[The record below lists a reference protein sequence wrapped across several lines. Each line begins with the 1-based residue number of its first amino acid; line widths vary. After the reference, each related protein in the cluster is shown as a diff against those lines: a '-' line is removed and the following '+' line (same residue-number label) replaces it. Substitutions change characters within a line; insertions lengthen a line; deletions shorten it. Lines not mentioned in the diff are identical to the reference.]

1 MTLDLSLKTK
11 ESIDLKKFIIHTTIA
26 VNLVIIS
33 AMLVTGFADML
44 DPRSWPVMTTA
55 GYAFPLFALAN
66 LGMIVIWMFISKK
79 HILVPFLG
87 FVICYVPVTQYCPV
101 HASGEVPLGAL
112 KIMTYNTWG
121 FGSQRETGNDEEAKK
136 KARRDILQYIADED
150 CHVVCIQEGIYH
162 KAMEDD
168 IDSIIKPKMPYLD
181 TCKIE
186 GGTMLMVLSKYPIK
200 KHEALKY
207 ESKGNLS
214 AAFYL
219 DVNGKELIILNN
231 HLETNK
237 FSMEEKQQFGD
248 MVKGDMGRSGIKT
261 ESKFVLKKLG
271 AAAAV
276 RAPQAEAVASYVR
289 MHKGRSMIVCGDFND
304 IPISYARRTI
314 AKDLEDC
321 YVSTAL
327 GPGFTYHR
335 NGMYVRID
343 NVMCTDDLDSY
354 SFHVDKKCTISDHYP
369 VVGWV
374 KWHGR

>member
-121 FGSQRETGNDEEAKK
+121 FGSQRETDNDEEAKK

-162 KAMEDD
+162 KGMEAD

-237 FSMEEKQQFGD
+237 FSVEEKQQFGE

>member
-162 KAMEDD
+162 KAMEAD

-276 RAPQAEAVASYVR
+276 RAPQAEAVAGYVR

-354 SFHVDKKCTISDHYP
+354 SFHVEKKCTISDHYP